1 VDIEWKNGYSSLMQN
16 NDTCRGFILRSKDFC
31 NNNTQCCFVLHSTML
46 YMQNQPSKN
55 LRRYLLKNTE
65 IIRII
70 ELSSVRKLIFKNAD
84 APAVVLS
91 FKFDNRN
98 VQKNR
103 FEYISIK
110 PNIFFRLFGIIV
122 VERNDIKQVE
132 QRLLIEND
140 WVWKTLVYG
149 LTGDIDTILKLKQ
162 KFPSVKQAIKE
173 QNPELLLGAGVEPQ
187 KGDRNDSKH
196 LIGRP
201 FLSSNSIEHFYIDEQ
216 NIGIFDRPEVHRPRD
231 ERLFTAPYCLVL
243 TGIDTKRFTMRAVYS
258 DKDFVFRKAI
268 YAIKGTFEQ
277 KNFLLNLT
285 GLLNSELFA
294 YFNLMTGSSVGV
306 EREQR
311 IFNEILE
318 FPYTYSDNIANQAAL
333 LQELSQQG
341 STTAMEAKRL
351 NMMIFKEFGLS
362 DNKFVDYALNIQ
374 IPQLTESYASE
385 AYRSVKDEDLK
396 IYSELFYTY
405 LSNIFEPSQKYIS
418 VTIYP
423 NLNKYYSAVEITI
436 QKERPSNW
444 FQVSNSNDAL
454 KATLAQ
460 FSLYKIN
467 DMFFYIKDVI
477 YFGKD
482 SFCIVKPNFY
492 KNWHPAISQLD
503 MIEIVDQILSR
514 EGGNG

>member
-1 VDIEWKNGYSSLMQN
+1 M
-16 NDTCRGFILRSKDFC
+16 
-31 NNNTQCCFVLHSTML
+31 
-46 YMQNQPSKN
+46 
-55 LRRYLLKNTE
+55 
-65 IIRII
+65 
-70 ELSSVRKLIFKNAD
+70 
-84 APAVVLS
+84 
-91 FKFDNRN
+91 
-98 VQKNR
+98 
-103 FEYISIK
+103 
-110 PNIFFRLFGIIV
+110 
-122 VERNDIKQVE
+122 
-132 QRLLIEND
+132 
-140 WVWKTLVYG
+140 
-149 LTGDIDTILKLKQ
+149 
-162 KFPSVKQAIKE
+162 
-173 QNPELLLGAGVEPQ
+173 LLGAGVEPQ

-196 LIGRP
+196 LMGRP

-341 STTAMEAKRL
+341 ATTAMEAKRL
-351 NMMIFKEFGLS
+351 NMMILKEFGLS

-374 IPQLTESYASE
+374 IPQLTESYDSE

-405 LSNIFEPSQKYIS
+405 LSTIFEPSHKYIL

-423 NLNKYYSAVEITI
+423 SLNKYYSAVEITI
-436 QKERPSNW
+436 QRERPSNW
-444 FQVSNSNDAL
+444 YQVSNNNDAL